1 MVFSKKSTIAILF
14 AAVASLASAAE
25 KDFSYVPEI
34 HGALRTRWEIN
45 TNSGEQRFQVRNAR
59 VTLGGKIAPSLSY
72 FFQTDLCD
80 AGKMKILDAYAKF
93 DVVKGLFVQAG
104 QFRMPFGVEPFY
116 APANYIFANRS
127 FMGKQ
132 VMNYRAVGGKI
143 GYTLPKTP
151 LTLEFGVFNPT
162 AIGDHNVWSKTVAFS
177 GKALYKLPKGFS
189 ISAGYAS
196 IKPADVRANLIDACL
211 QWQNSNWLIA
221 GEYMF
226 KHYRQRNLDGGSGN
240 PDDNHS
246 YVVFVDWHKPVN
258 CGMFNQWS
266 IQARFDGMTD
276 HTNMTTLALEAAR
289 KRATIGTT
297 LTYKY
302 KAVHADV
309 RVNYEKYFDYK
320 EGGYSPDRFVAE
332 LVVRF

>member
-1 MVFSKKSTIAILF
+1 MDFCKKTIMTCLF
-14 AAVASLASAAE
+14 SAAALTGAADDG
-25 KDFSYVPEI
+25 KGISYVPEI

-45 TNSGEQRFQVRNAR
+45 TSTAEQRFQVRNAR
-59 VTLGGKIAPSLSY
+59 VTLGGKIAPSISY
-72 FFQTDLCD
+72 FIQSDVCD
-80 AGKMKILDAYAKF
+80 AGKMKILDAYGRF
-93 DVVKGLFVQAG
+93 DIIKGLYAQMG

-132 VMNYRAVGGKI
+132 VMNYRAVGGKV

-177 GKALYKLPKGFS
+177 GKALYKLPEGFTL
-189 ISAGYAS
+189 SAGYAS
-196 IKPADVRANLIDACL
+196 IKPGFVRANLIDACL
-211 QWQNSNWLIA
+211 MWQNSNLIVA

-226 KHYRQRNLDGGSGN
+226 KHYRDNAY
-240 PDDNHS
+240 DDNHS
-246 YVVFVDWHKPVN
+246 YVFFVDWHKPVK
-258 CGMFNQWS
+258 CGVFNQWS
-266 IQARFDGMTD
+266 VQARYDGMTD
-276 HTNMTTLALEAAR
+276 HGYMTDYKVEDSR
-289 KRATIGTT
+289 QRVTIGST

-309 RVNYEKYFDYK
+309 RLNYEKYFDYK
-320 EGGYSPDRFVAE
+320 VDGHSPDVFVAE
-332 LVVRF
+332 LVFRF